1 MINTEQTNIKK
12 NKNSKDVVGIKCYF
26 SATGVRQWL
35 SIIWS
40 RSSGFIHIE
49 RTTPREA
56 ITWLQSCSLIVPL
69 SWPSE
74 PSGQNLKS
82 NLLTATWW
90 LGQYTTGRCRTV
102 WPSLGCCGGRLA
114 WVTQCSKGVML
125 QLQLV
130 TCPEFFFSVAV
141 ESEQNVPALSC
152 KNKLLQCT
160 VTE

>member
-12 NKNSKDVVGIKCYF
+12 KNRKDVVGIKCYF

-49 RTTPREA
+49 WTTPREA

-90 LGQYTTGRCRTV
+90 LGRYTN
-102 WPSLGCCGGRLA
+102 SLADAEQFGHLLGVVVAGWHTDTMLKGSYASTPACDVSRIFFLSCGGKWA
-114 WVTQCSKGVML
+114 K
-125 QLQLV
+125 
-130 TCPEFFFSVAV
+130 CPSFI
-141 ESEQNVPALSC
+141 L
-152 KNKLLQCT
+152 KK
-160 VTE
+160 